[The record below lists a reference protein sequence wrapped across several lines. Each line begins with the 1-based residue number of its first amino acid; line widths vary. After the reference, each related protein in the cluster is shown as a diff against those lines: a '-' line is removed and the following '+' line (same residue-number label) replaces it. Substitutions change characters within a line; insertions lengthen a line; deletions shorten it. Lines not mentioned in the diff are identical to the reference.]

1 MTDEQTSSAESLYRR
16 LLELVGEDPDREG
29 LARTP
34 LRAAEALRFMTQGY
48 GQDPGE
54 ILNSAVFEADYDEIV
69 LVKDIEFY
77 SLCEH
82 HLMPFHGTC
91 HIAYLPDGKIVGLSK
106 IARLVDVF
114 SRRFQVQEKMTREI
128 AEAMQQALRP
138 RGVAVVCDAQHFCM
152 MMRGVQKQNSRVITS
167 AVLGAFRTNRA
178 TRNELM
184 DLLKIHRPE

>member
-1 MTDEQTSSAESLYRR
+1 
-16 LLELVGEDPDREG
+16 
-29 LARTP
+29 
-34 LRAAEALRFMTQGY
+34 
-48 GQDPGE
+48 
-54 ILNSAVFEADYDEIV
+54 
-69 LVKDIEFY
+69 
-77 SLCEH
+77 
-82 HLMPFHGTC
+82 
-91 HIAYLPDGKIVGLSK
+91 
-106 IARLVDVF
+106 
-114 SRRFQVQEKMTREI
+114 MTRQI